1 MPMNEGAPIIIKKR
15 KKHDHGHHGGAWKVA
30 YADFV
35 TAMMAFFLVMWIM
48 GLSDGERASVQGYF
62 NDPMGFMKSTPKGRV
77 NLGYAGGRSRSAEK
91 GAGTA
96 LAVEADRDRRQLDQ
110 VKEDLQSFVQTQGGK
125 GGALAAML
133 QNVEIRL
140 TDEGLEV
147 EFIEGKGVAYFELG
161 SANITPAARRI
172 IGEVAPALTKAGR
185 VFFVDGHTDARNYAG
200 GGYDN
205 FDLSADRAQAVK
217 RAIIVSGVPSKQVL
231 GVRAFASARLRNP
244 AQPFADENR
253 RVTLVM
259 PFRRAELNQS
269 AEALPT
275 NPVSQDTER
284 MRSDIRVPAAP
295 ELRHARPKADH

>member
-1 MPMNEGAPIIIKKR
+1 MNEGAPIIIKKKR
-15 KKHDHGHHGGAWKVA
+15 KHDHGHHGGAWKVA

-62 NDPMGFMKSTPKGRV
+62 NDPMGFMKSTPKGRI
-77 NLGYAGGRSRSAEK
+77 NLGYAGARERNAEQGSGSALQFDAE
-91 GAGTA
+91 
-96 LAVEADRDRRQLDQ
+96 RDRRQLEQ
-110 VKEDLQSFVQTQGGK
+110 VKQDLDQFVQQQGGQA
-125 GGALAAML
+125 GALSALMK
-133 QNVEIRL
+133 NVEIRL

-161 SANITPAARRI
+161 SSNITSSARRI
-172 IGEVAPALTKAGR
+172 IGEVAPFLKKAGR

-217 RAIIVSGVPSKQVL
+217 RALVVSGVPNQQVL
-231 GVRAFASARLRNP
+231 GVRAFASSRLRNRSNP
-244 AQPFADENR
+244 LADENR

-269 AEALPT
+269 AEALPN
-275 NPVSQDTER
+275 NPVQDSAEEMRGKISLPQAPR
-284 MRSDIRVPAAP
+284 MGQ
-295 ELRHARPKADH
+295 

>member
-1 MPMNEGAPIIIKKR
+1 MPMNEGAPIIIKKKR
-15 KKHDHGHHGGAWKVA
+15 KHDHGHHGGAWKVA

-62 NDPMGFMKSTPKGRV
+62 NDPMGFMKSTPKGRI
-77 NLGYAGGRSRSAEK
+77 NLGYAGARERNAEQGSGSALQFDAE
-91 GAGTA
+91 
-96 LAVEADRDRRQLDQ
+96 RDRRQLEQ
-110 VKEDLQSFVQTQGGK
+110 VKQDLDQFVQQQGGQA
-125 GGALAAML
+125 GALSALMK
-133 QNVEIRL
+133 NVEIRL

-161 SANITPAARRI
+161 SSNITSSARRI
-172 IGEVAPALTKAGR
+172 IGEVAPFLKKAGR

-217 RAIIVSGVPSKQVL
+217 RALVVSGVPNQQVL
-231 GVRAFASARLRNP
+231 GVRAFASSRLRNRSNP
-244 AQPFADENR
+244 LADENR

-269 AEALPT
+269 AEALPN
-275 NPVSQDTER
+275 NPVQDSAEEMRGKISLPQAPR
-284 MRSDIRVPAAP
+284 MGQ
-295 ELRHARPKADH
+295 